1 MQGKHLTV
9 LFHKQWTGIETF
21 TKVCNPRKA
30 LLALSPFVIVVVK
43 YLFLF
48 AVI

>member
-30 LLALSPFVIVVVK
+30 LLALSPFVVVAK
-43 YLFLF
+43 YLFLY